1 MNRDE
6 VWKIISLLELIVAA
20 VVIYLD
26 LLMPTLV
33 ILGLCALSLIARK
46 EKLSVIGFKKAERP
60 LVMAAVVLILMV
72 VWSLFHLS
80 VSMPIL
86 NHLTGTTQDLSSFE
100 TLQGDLANLAFL
112 LIATWTL
119 AAFGEEIVYRGY
131 LQRRVRDILGDGR
144 EGILVAVVLTS
155 LLFGLAHIEQGVIGL
170 IITAMDAVVFSAIK
184 LKFKDNLWAAILAHG
199 FSNTVGI
206 VTFYFTG
213 PIYGFW

>member
-6 VWKIISLLELIVAA
+6 IWKIISLLELIVAA

-26 LLMPTLV
+26 LLIPTLI
-33 ILGLCALSLIARK
+33 ILGLCVLSLIVRG
-46 EKLSVIGFKKAERP
+46 ERPSVLGFKKAERP
-60 LVMAAVVLILMV
+60 LQMAAIVLLLMI

-86 NHLTGTTQDLSSFE
+86 NRLTGTTQDLSSFE
-100 TLQGDLANLAFL
+100 NLQGDLANLAFL
-112 LIATWTL
+112 LLATWTL

-144 EGILVAVVLTS
+144 EGIIVAVLLNS
-155 LLFGLAHIEQGVIGL
+155 LLFGLAHIEQGVIGAAL
-170 IITAMDAVVFSAIK
+170 TAMDAVVFSVIK
-184 LKFKDNLWAAILAHG
+184 LKFDDNLWAAILAHG